1 MQEGLI
7 QGTVYQ
13 DKEGQALQM
22 AKLAVDLYKGNA
34 LTQYD
39 FQDGKYIILSYQKVD
54 SSNVDDYIAE

>member
-1 MQEGLI
+1 
-7 QGTVYQ
+7 
-13 DKEGQALQM
+13 M

-39 FQDGKYIILSYQKVD
+39 FQDGKYIILPYQKVD